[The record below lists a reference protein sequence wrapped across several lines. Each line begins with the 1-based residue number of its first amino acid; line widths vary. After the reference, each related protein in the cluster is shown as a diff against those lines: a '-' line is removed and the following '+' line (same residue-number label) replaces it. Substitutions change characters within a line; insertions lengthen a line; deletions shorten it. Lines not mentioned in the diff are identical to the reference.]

1 MGTTSH
7 RPFSHTGNSQTRH
20 CSSTLEMAFRVRLP
34 HFSAYR
40 RLSSYVILRFICVF
54 PDLSAAK
61 HADVLFVKEKSDG
74 ENDLAT
80 YCTRENIPHVL
91 FSDFSKA
98 LPVVRSIVQGDK
110 TPKEWLGIGQA

>member
-1 MGTTSH
+1 M
-7 RPFSHTGNSQTRH
+7 
-20 CSSTLEMAFRVRLP
+20 
-34 HFSAYR
+34 
-40 RLSSYVILRFICVF
+40 CVF
-54 PDLSAAK
+54 LDLSAAK

-98 LPVVRSIVQGDK
+98 LPAVRSIVEGDK
-110 TPKEWLGIGQA
+110 TPKEWFDIGRA